1 LALHYTQ
8 DSDNLRIIEGG
19 PKMERMPLEVQN
31 LYTELLDRLSTIDA
45 HRSIGHV
52 PGAFLKKM
60 IKDETYYYFQYSDPG
75 GIKRQIYIGRKDS
88 SLDKVVK
95 SYREARTNFEED
107 SAGVQRLCALLR
119 AGGALL
125 TDPASARVL
134 RALSDGGFFRLDGVL
149 VGTHAFLVLGNIL
162 GIKWSGGSIRTQDID
177 IAAEPSL
184 SIAFPG
190 PGSDIPGVLDAL
202 QMGFLPVPQLE
213 PRNPSTSFVVR
224 GKGLRLDL
232 LTPLRGRRVQK
243 PIFIPRLKAAAQALP
258 FLDFLITRPVRGALV
273 DGGGV
278 LVNVPDPARFAIH
291 KLIVS
296 GERGAGMHT
305 RREKDLNQ
313 AAQVFSVLL
322 EDRPGDVMITWRE
335 IQSRGKGWVKRVQNG
350 VSAIRRV
357 DPLIGEKLGAYLMA
371 GS

>member
-1 LALHYTQ
+1 
-8 DSDNLRIIEGG
+8 
-19 PKMERMPLEVQN
+19 MERMPLEVQN
-31 LYTELLDRLSTIDA
+31 LYAELLDRLSAIEA

-52 PGAFLKKM
+52 PGAFVTKKV
-60 IKDETYYYFQYSDPG
+60 KDEAYYYFQSSDPG
-75 GIKRQIYIGRKDS
+75 GIKRQLYIGRKDS

-95 SYREARTNFEED
+95 IYHEKRTVFEED
-107 SAGVQRLCALLR
+107 AAGIQRLCTLLR

-125 TDPASARVL
+125 TDSASARVL
-134 RALSDGGFFRLDGVL
+134 RALSDGGVFRLDGVL

-162 GIKWSGGSIRTQDID
+162 GVKWVGGSIRTQDID

-190 PGSDIPGVLDAL
+190 PGSDIPGVLETL
-202 QMGFLPVPQLE
+202 QMGFLPVPQLN
-213 PRNPSTSFVVR
+213 PRKPSTSFVVR

-243 PIFIPRLKAAAQALP
+243 SIFIPRLKAAAQPLP
-258 FLDFLITRPVRGALV
+258 FLDFLITRPVRSAIV

-296 GERGAGMHT
+296 GERETVMHT

-313 AAQVFSVLL
+313 AAQIFSILID
-322 EDRPGDVMITWRE
+322 DRPGDIRIAWEDIR
-335 IQSRGKGWVKRVQNG
+335 SRGNGWVKRVQKG
-350 VSAIRRV
+350 VSALRRSI
-357 DPLIGEKLGAYLMA
+357 DPVIGEKIEAYLK
-371 GS
+371 

>member
-1 LALHYTQ
+1 
-8 DSDNLRIIEGG
+8 
-19 PKMERMPLEVQN
+19 MPLEVQN
-31 LYTELLDRLSTIDA
+31 LYTELLDRLLTIDA
-45 HRSIGHV
+45 HRSVGHV
-52 PGAFLKKM
+52 PGTFLTKT
-60 IKDETYYYFQYSDPG
+60 IKGETYYYFQYSDPG
-75 GIKRQIYIGRKDS
+75 GIKRQLYIGRKDS

-95 SYREARTNFEED
+95 NYRAARTVFEED
-107 SAGVQRLCALLR
+107 IAGVQRLCSLLR

-125 TDPASARVL
+125 TDSTSARVL

-162 GIKWSGGSIRTQDID
+162 GIKWGGRSIRTQDID

-184 SIAFPG
+184 SIVFPG

-202 QMGFLPVPQLE
+202 QMGFLPIPQLD

-232 LTPLRGRRVQK
+232 LTPLRGKRVQK

-258 FLDFLITRPVRGALV
+258 FLDFLISRPVRGAIV
-273 DGGGV
+273 NGGGV

-313 AAQVFSVLL
+313 ASQIFSILL
-322 EDRPGDVMITWRE
+322 EDRPGDIMIAWKE
-335 IQSRGKGWVKRVQNG
+335 IQSRGKGWVKRVQIG
-350 VSAIRRV
+350 VSALKKAN
-357 DPLIGEKLGAYLMA
+357 PLIGEKMSSYLTV
-371 GS
+371 SS